1 LLVADQQEK
10 MNPKYCFYHGI
21 LFLFLVG
28 VLGCSIPRKTSYP
41 EQGIVEPHSQNGYMP
56 TGYITPQYNLAT
68 ELARVKLHYAGLKS
82 YAAVN
87 KLSSQYIFV
96 IDMRLPSYKKRFF
109 VYNQKNDSLIATA
122 LVSHGVGTETYKG
135 YLIFSNTPDSRM
147 SSLGKYKI
155 GVSYNGAYG
164 FSYRLHGLDSTN
176 NKALQRGVVIHSY
189 PTVPDV
195 ERAEG
200 PIVLSYGCPMVSP
213 GFLEQLK
220 GYISSQKKTLILLS
234 IIY

>member
-1 LLVADQQEK
+1 
-10 MNPKYCFYHGI
+10 MNPKYCVYHSI
-21 LFLFLVG
+21 FFLFSVV
-28 VLGCSIPRKTSYP
+28 VLGCSTPRKTSFP
-41 EQGIVEPHSQNGYMP
+41 EQGIVEPYSQSGYVP
-56 TGYITPQYNLAT
+56 SRYITPEYNLAT
-68 ELARVKLHYAGLKS
+68 ELARVKLHYTGLKL
-82 YAAVN
+82 YAAAN
-87 KLSSQYIFV
+87 KLSAQYIFV

-135 YLIFSNTPDSRM
+135 YLIFSNIPDSRM

-155 GVSYNGAYG
+155 GVSYNGTYG

-189 PTVPDV
+189 PTVPNT

-213 GFLEQLK
+213 NFLQQLK